1 MKKKLAYDNKRVFK
15 KTTISQGEY
24 DRITEESV
32 AAEEIL
38 TEDRFKFARDI
49 LLSAKEYASTSIIE
63 NTILDASEEIT
74 VSDRVKKIFTQ
85 KKKVQVNELS
95 GQYKLVKKFFDELQ
109 GYVDTKANVEKQIA
123 KGTVEID
130 DPEVR

>member
-1 MKKKLAYDNKRVFK
+1 MKKKIAYDNKRVFK

-49 LLSAKEYASTSIIE
+49 LLSAKDYASTSIIE

-109 GYVDTKANVEKQIA
+109 GYVDTKANIEKQIA

>member
-1 MKKKLAYDNKRVFK
+1 MKKKLAYNNKRVFK